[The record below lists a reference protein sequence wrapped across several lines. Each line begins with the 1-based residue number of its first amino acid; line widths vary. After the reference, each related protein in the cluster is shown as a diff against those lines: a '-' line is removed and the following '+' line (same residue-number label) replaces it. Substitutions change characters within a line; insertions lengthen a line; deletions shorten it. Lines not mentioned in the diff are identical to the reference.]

1 MITLCWGAKG
11 GSGVTTVAAA
21 LALSRRR
28 PTVLVDLDGD
38 AALAIGLGDDGGP
51 TLDDWFESDAAPE
64 RVMRLARHVRDDV
77 QLVPSRRRIDRTHRR
92 WADLARATAAIGPD
106 VVVDAGSG
114 PPPTTLQAIA
124 DVSLLVTRPCY
135 LALTRAQRSSIRP
148 HGVVLV
154 DEPWRALRPDDIS
167 AALGVPVVAVVSYDP
182 KIARAVDSGLAVSR
196 LPATCLRQLR
206 NAA

>member
-28 PTVLVDLDGD
+28 PTVLLDLDGD

-51 TLDDWFESDAAPE
+51 MLDDWFESDAPPD
-64 RVMRLARHVRDDV
+64 RIMRLARHVRDDV
-77 QLVPSRRRIDRTHRR
+77 QLVPTRRRIDREHAR
-92 WADLARATAAIGPD
+92 WADLARSAAALAPD
-106 VVVDAGSG
+106 VVVDAGTG
-114 PPPTTLQAIA
+114 EPPGVLQAVA
-124 DVSLLVTRPCY
+124 DLSLLVIRPCY
-135 LALTRAQRSSIRP
+135 LALSRAQRMATRP

-154 DEPWRALRPDDIS
+154 TEPGRALGPDDVT
-167 AALGVPVVAVVSYDP
+167 AAIGVPVVAELPYDP
-182 KIARAVDSGLAVSR
+182 KVARAVDSGLGVSR
-196 LPATCLRQLR
+196 LPATCLRRLR

>member
-28 PTVLVDLDGD
+28 PTVLLDLDGD

-51 TLDDWFESDAAPE
+51 TLDDWLESDASAD

-77 QLVPSRRRIDRTHRR
+77 QLVPSRRRIDRAHGR
-92 WADLARATAAIGPD
+92 WGDLARAAAAIGHD
-106 VVVDAGSG
+106 VVVDAGTG
-114 PPPTTLQAIA
+114 PPPATFQAIA
-124 DVSLLVTRPCY
+124 DVSLLVIRPCY
-135 LALTRAQRSSIRP
+135 LALTRAQRSSARP

-154 DEPWRALRPDDIS
+154 DEPGRALRPDDIS
-167 AALGVPVVAVVSYDP
+167 AALGAPVVAVVSYDP

-196 LPATCLRQLR
+196 LPATCIRQLR

>member
-21 LALSRRR
+21 FALSRGR
-28 PTVLVDLDGD
+28 PTVLLDLDGD

-51 TLDDWFESDAAPE
+51 MLDDWFESDAAPE
-64 RVMRLARHVRDDV
+64 RIMRLARRVRDDV
-77 QLVPSRRRIDRTHRR
+77 ELVPTRRRIDRAHHR
-92 WADLARATAAIGPD
+92 WHDLALALRATPVD

-114 PPPTTLQAIA
+114 TPPSDLQAIA
-124 DVSLLVTRPCY
+124 DVSLLVMRPCY
-135 LALTRAQRSSIRP
+135 LAVSRARRSTVRP
-148 HGVVLV
+148 DGVVLV
-154 DEPWRALRPDDIS
+154 DEPGRALRPDDIA
-167 AALGVPVVAVVSYDP
+167 AALGVPVVAALPYDP

-196 LPATCLRQLR
+196 LPATCLRRLR